1 MLAVCTASHLNSGL
15 VGHLNMQPHRHPP
28 LTSPYTSQ
36 PWDLSNHQHNYA
48 QFANPQYS
56 LAYRPRVDSHG
67 FAPQHNYMASPT
79 SGMEPPQQMPT
90 KTEYPDDPSFEA
102 ETDGRLEM
110 GQDEIDAIIRN
121 KRKVRDPKACYACH
135 RRKVKCNR
143 ELPCDSCV
151 KRDHPELCSYERPT
165 KRRRI
170 ALSTQLPAQDGD
182 EIKSPAAQSGPN
194 VTVPKEQWERINSEL
209 QQLREQFNDSQPE
222 PADEPVDPGYQERNV
237 GNVSRSS
244 EDAEREGIYAPSN
257 QMGTMH
263 LGSRS
268 VLAYMMGLG
277 RSKSTQDAAR
287 SLLEENILPKL
298 GLDNESVTYPFVDL
312 WSTDTSIKDINGLC
326 SAIPDDNLCRE
337 YVNTSRFGCYC

>member
-1 MLAVCTASHLNSGL
+1 MNGTP
-15 VGHLNMQPHRHPP
+15 QPQLPEAGTH
-28 LTSPYTSQ
+28 
-36 PWDLSNHQHNYA
+36 
-48 QFANPQYS
+48 
-56 LAYRPRVDSHG
+56 
-67 FAPQHNYMASPT
+67 
-79 SGMEPPQQMPT
+79 
-90 KTEYPDDPSFEA
+90 EYPEDPSFDA
-102 ETDGRLEM
+102 TSVGRIEM
-110 GQDEIDAIIRN
+110 GQDEVDAIIRN

-170 ALSTQLPAQDGD
+170 ALGSGVARSESEENKAQVFQST
-182 EIKSPAAQSGPN
+182 GPN
-194 VTVPKEQWERINSEL
+194 ITVPREQWERINLEL
-209 QQLREQFNDSQPE
+209 THLRVQNQPP
-222 PADEPVDPGYQERNV
+222 PAAIDPAADAEDNNNHNG
-237 GNVSRSS
+237 GSTSRS
-244 EDAEREGIYAPSN
+244 DDTEREGIHAPSN

-277 RSKSTQDAAR
+277 RSKSSQEAAR

-312 WSTDTSIKDINGLC
+312 WSTDNSISDINGLC
-326 SAIPDDNLCRE
+326 SAIPDDALCKE
-337 YVNTSRFGCYC
+337 YASRP

>member
-1 MLAVCTASHLNSGL
+1 MLALCMPSHLNGGL
-15 VGHLNMQPHRHPP
+15 AGHLNMHPHPHPS
-28 LTSPYTSQ
+28 LSAPYTSQ
-36 PWDLSNHQHNYA
+36 PWEHLNRHPDYA
-48 QFANPQYS
+48 QSAYPHYS
-56 LAYRPRVDSHG
+56 LTHRPRVNSHG
-67 FAPQHNYMASPT
+67 FPPQEKYMASPT
-79 SGMEPPQQMPT
+79 SGMERPQQMPT

-102 ETDGRLEM
+102 ETDGRPDM

-151 KRDHPELCSYERPT
+151 KRDHPELCSYERPS

-182 EIKSPAAQSGPN
+182 ESKSPVTQSGPN
-194 VTVPKEQWERINSEL
+194 VTVPKEQWDRINTQL
-209 QQLREQFNDSQPE
+209 QQLRDQLNEGQPE
-222 PADEPVDPGYQERNV
+222 PADEPVETGYQERNV
-237 GNVSRSS
+237 NNVSRSS
-244 EDAEREGIYAPSN
+244 EDAEREGIYAPTN
-257 QMGTMH
+257 QMGTMY

-337 YVNTSRFGCYC
+337 YVQYFPI

>member
-1 MLAVCTASHLNSGL
+1 MV
-15 VGHLNMQPHRHPP
+15 
-28 LTSPYTSQ
+28 
-36 PWDLSNHQHNYA
+36 
-48 QFANPQYS
+48 
-56 LAYRPRVDSHG
+56 
-67 FAPQHNYMASPT
+67 SPT
-79 SGMEPPQQMPT
+79 SGMEPLQQTPGG
-90 KTEYPDDPSFEA
+90 TEYPDDPSFA
-102 ETDGRLEM
+102 GNNDGRVEI

-170 ALSTQLPAQDGD
+170 ALSTQPPRRDSD
-182 EIKSPAAQSGPN
+182 EMKSPAAQSGPN
-194 VTVPKEQWERINSEL
+194 ITVPKEQWERINNEL
-209 QQLREQFNDSQPE
+209 RQLRDQLNDSQ
-222 PADEPVDPGYQERNV
+222 ADAIEEPVEPGYQERNV
-237 GNVSRSS
+237 SNISRSS

-257 QMGTMH
+257 QMGTMY

-312 WSTDTSIKDINGLC
+312 WNTDNSIKDINGLC

-337 YVNTSRFGCYC
+337 FVAPSTNLRPC

>member
-1 MLAVCTASHLNSGL
+1 
-15 VGHLNMQPHRHPP
+15 
-28 LTSPYTSQ
+28 
-36 PWDLSNHQHNYA
+36 
-48 QFANPQYS
+48 
-56 LAYRPRVDSHG
+56 
-67 FAPQHNYMASPT
+67 MASPT
-79 SGMEPPQQMPT
+79 GGIEPHPQHTPT
-90 KTEYPDDPSFEA
+90 ATEYPDDPSFDA
-102 ETDGRLEM
+102 ESRLEM

-170 ALSTQLPAQDGD
+170 ALNSQFGRQDSD
-182 EIKSPAAQSGPN
+182 DNKSPAAQSGPN
-194 VTVPKEQWERINSEL
+194 ITVPKEQWERLNSEI
-209 QQLREQFNDSQPE
+209 QQLRDQLSDAQG
-222 PADEPVDPGYQERNV
+222 EPVDEPAEAGYQPHNV

-244 EDAEREGIYAPSN
+244 EDAERDGIYAPSN
-257 QMGTMH
+257 QMGTMY

-312 WSTDTSIKDINGLC
+312 WSTDNSIKDINGLC

-337 YVNTSRFGCYC
+337 YVN

>member
-1 MLAVCTASHLNSGL
+1 MFAVCTPSQLSLAGDMSNNRHL
-15 VGHLNMQPHRHPP
+15 HL
-28 LTSPYTSQ
+28 SAPYTPQ
-36 PWDLSNHQHNYA
+36 PWDQIDASLDYA
-48 QFANPQYS
+48 QIPQLQQP
-56 LAYRPRVDSHG
+56 LAYRPRFDR
-67 FAPQHNYMASPT
+67 HNLPPRNAYMASPCA
-79 SGMEPPQQMPT
+79 MEPLQHEASAN
-90 KTEYPDDPSFEA
+90 EYPDDPSFEA
-102 ETDGRLEM
+102 NPDGRLEM

-170 ALSTQLPAQDGD
+170 ALTSQLGRADSD

-194 VTVPKEQWERINSEL
+194 ITVPKEQWERLNTEI
-209 QQLREQFNDSQPE
+209 QQLREQLNDAPGE
-222 PADEPVDPGYQERNV
+222 LVDETAGSDYHEQAA
-237 GNVSRSS
+237 GNVSRDT
-244 EDAEREGIYAPSN
+244 EDAERQGIYAPSN
-257 QMGTMH
+257 QMGTMY

-312 WSTDTSIKDINGLC
+312 WSTDNSIKDISGLC
-326 SAIPDDNLCRE
+326 GAIPDDNLCRE
-337 YVNTSRFGCYC
+337 YVYWT